1 MNISQASA
9 ASGVSAKMIRYY
21 ETTGLIRK
29 VARTD
34 AGYRQYSPADI
45 HILRFIRRARDLG
58 FSLDRIRLLVSL
70 WGDTQR
76 KSADVKQLADQYI
89 EELNN
94 DIAKLQSIRGQLQSL
109 VSCCHGDNR
118 PDCPILE
125 DLAGEPVQPQGKRTK
140 QITKGVAP

>member
-1 MNISQASA
+1 
-9 ASGVSAKMIRYY
+9 MIRYY